1 VQPFENREENLFA
14 SIASNQPPEVLMATR
29 AELLQFA
36 DEGLIVP
43 MTDYV
48 SQFNLELDR
57 FYPSEI
63 DNMRWQGELYSMP
76 MPTGGGITG
85 LQLVNLDMFAA
96 AGQEPVIP
104 QTWQELEEVARALT
118 EVDNRGLV
126 QVGATVGTDV
136 GSFFAWL
143 YCNNGRIYSED
154 LTQPAFNSPEG
165 VATLEWMVN
174 FTNEINGGVQNV
186 TDFFLSPGEATEA
199 QPWYNDAQLINFPNV
214 SIFFH
219 MQTFRP
225 DMNWDMGV
233 RPYNGSNPDAQA
245 QGLSGEEFA
254 WSYIIPQAIAEA
266 EREAAFKWVQKITY
280 DDNGACWFMQQQGRP
295 SPLKACNEDP
305 SYYEANIHWDKVL
318 QSLAIDVSVDIIPPH
333 IRVRDIVNQAVQ
345 AAMFGDASPADALG
359 DAAQQ
364 TQAVIDEYWSTH
376 SQ

>member
-1 VQPFENREENLFA
+1 
-14 SIASNQPPEVLMATR
+14 
-29 AELLQFA
+29 
-36 DEGLIVP
+36 
-43 MTDYV
+43 
-48 SQFNLELDR
+48 
-57 FYPSEI
+57 
-63 DNMRWQGELYSMP
+63 
-76 MPTGGGITG
+76 
-85 LQLVNLDMFAA
+85 
-96 AGQEPVIP
+96 
-104 QTWQELEEVARALT
+104 
-118 EVDNRGLV
+118 
-126 QVGATVGTDV
+126 
-136 GSFFAWL
+136 
-143 YCNNGRIYSED
+143 
-154 LTQPAFNSPEG
+154 
-165 VATLEWMVN
+165 
-174 FTNEINGGVQNV
+174 
-186 TDFFLSPGEATEA
+186 
-199 QPWYNDAQLINFPNV
+199 
-214 SIFFH
+214 

-364 TQAVIDEYWSTH
+364 TQAVLDEYWSTH
-376 SQ
+376 SP